1 MELQQQL
8 EKVWNIHTADEY
20 CNVLYVNVKKI
31 EEASFGGGVVP
42 SKNVL
47 KVFLGL
53 GKEHF
58 LLCSHLFCDFH
69 IYFVSF

>member
-53 GKEHF
+53 GKRNIF
-58 LLCSHLFCDFH
+58 FVAATCDFH
-69 IYFVSF
+69 IYFVTF